1 MKGKTSAILVM
12 LSVVALG
19 TVGFLTGVININ
31 LPDNSSEPNTEY
43 LTIYINSY
51 NFTQILLQDFTINF
65 TIDGFGTFD
74 LYQNKSMTGSLSLTS
89 GPPQGAEGLKIPA
102 WCSLNFTPSTELKNH
117 IGSSK
122 SVNEPITSQSEEED
136 EEPIQARPKPDCW
149 VFDFDDKLTG
159 VNIITTVIISF
170 SNVEAIGVFHDY
182 PPNDPI
188 YLNSAETFLQI
199 QLSKNGAL
207 VPANELSAED
217 LTVITSGLFEFTP
230 DDDWEFSNSITTSLS
245 SIFMITNAEGQVVQL
260 STYS

>member
-1 MKGKTSAILVM
+1 MKGKTSAILV
-12 LSVVALG
+12 LFSVMALG
-19 TVGFLTGVININ
+19 TVGFLTGFIDIN

-51 NFTQILLQDFTINF
+51 NFTQILLQDFTINY

-74 LYQNKSMTGSLSLTS
+74 LYQNKSRTG
-89 GPPQGAEGLKIPA
+89 GNPQGAEGLKIYA
-102 WCSLNFTPSTELKNH
+102 WCSLNFTPATELKDH
-117 IGSSK
+117 IGQSK
-122 SVNEPITSQSEEED
+122 SANEPITSQPEEED
-136 EEPIQARPKPDCW
+136 EEPIQARPRPDCW

-217 LTVITSGLFEFTP
+217 LTGITSGLFGSP
-230 DDDWEFSNSITTSLS
+230 LDDDWGYSPSVTTSLS
-245 SIFMITNAEGQVVQL
+245 SIFMITNAEGQVVKL
-260 STYS
+260 SEI

>member
-1 MKGKTSAILVM
+1 MKGKTSAIIVLV
-12 LSVVALG
+12 SVMALG
-19 TVGFLTGVININ
+19 TVGYLTGVIDIN

-51 NFTQILLQDFTINF
+51 NFTQILLKDFTINY

-74 LYQNKSMTGSLSLTS
+74 LYQNKSRTAGN
-89 GPPQGAEGLKIPA
+89 PQGAEGLKIFA
-102 WCSLNFTPSTELKNH
+102 WCSLNFTPATELKDH
-117 IGSSK
+117 IGLSK
-122 SVNEPITSQSEEED
+122 SANEPITSQPEPEEE
-136 EEPIQARPKPDCW
+136 EEEEGPIQARPRPDCW

-188 YLNSAETFLQI
+188 YLNLAETFLQI
-199 QLSKNGAL
+199 QLSKSGAI

-217 LTVITSGLFEFTP
+217 LTVITSGLFEFTL
-230 DDDWEFSNSITTSLS
+230 DDDWGYSNSVTKSLS
-245 SIFMITNAEGQVVQL
+245 SIFIITNAEGQVVKL
-260 STYS
+260 SEI

>member
-1 MKGKTSAILVM
+1 MKGKTSAIIVLFSVM
-12 LSVVALG
+12 ALG
-19 TVGFLTGVININ
+19 TVGYLTGIIDIS
-31 LPDNSSEPNTEY
+31 LPDNSSDPNTEY

-51 NFTQILLQDFTINF
+51 NFTQILLQDFTINY

-74 LYQNKSMTGSLSLTS
+74 LYQNKSITGRN
-89 GPPQGAEGLKIPA
+89 PQGAEALKIYA
-102 WCSLNFTPSTELKNH
+102 WCSLNFTPATELKAH
-117 IGSSK
+117 IGQST

-136 EEPIQARPKPDCW
+136 EEPIQARPRPDCW

-188 YLNSAETFLQI
+188 YLNFAETFLQI
-199 QLSKNGAL
+199 QLSKSGAI

-217 LTVITSGLFEFTP
+217 LTVITSGLFEFTL
-230 DDDWEFSNSITTSLS
+230 DDDWGYSNSLTRSLS
-245 SIFMITNAEGQVVQL
+245 SIFIITNAEGQVVKL
-260 STYS
+260 SEI